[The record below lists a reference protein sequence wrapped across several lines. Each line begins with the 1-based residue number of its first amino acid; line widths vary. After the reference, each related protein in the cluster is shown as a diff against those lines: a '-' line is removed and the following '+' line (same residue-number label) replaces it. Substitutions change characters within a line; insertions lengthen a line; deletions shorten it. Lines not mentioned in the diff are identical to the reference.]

1 MKNANKTQGERRTAE
16 RRQTAERRSE
26 PMRAA
31 TGERRVVEKR
41 GVAEA
46 MTDALE
52 DILAWERASER
63 MLKVTDSS
71 TADVSA
77 AASASASH

>member
-1 MKNANKTQGERRTAE
+1 MKTPNKTQGDRRKSERRH
-16 RRQTAERRSE
+16 TAERRSE

-31 TGERRVVEKR
+31 IGDRRVMDGR
-41 GVAEA
+41 GVAQA

-63 MLKVTDSS
+63 MLKVADAS

-77 AASASASH
+77 AASTSH